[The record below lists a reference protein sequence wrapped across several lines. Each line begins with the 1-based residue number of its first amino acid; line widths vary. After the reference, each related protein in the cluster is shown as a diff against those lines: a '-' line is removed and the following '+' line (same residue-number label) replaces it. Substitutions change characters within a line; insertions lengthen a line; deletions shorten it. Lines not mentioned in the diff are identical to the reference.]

1 MPYFVCILVILYRLD
16 GDTSDEALL
25 REELAEFE
33 RRWQARQ
40 VKLQRATGGW
50 CYVVDMKAFLLV
62 QLRDDTDTRL
72 P

>member
-40 VKLQRATGGW
+40 DK
-50 CYVVDMKAFLLV
+50 
-62 QLRDDTDTRL
+62 
-72 P
+72 